1 MGLQGTILCKGK
13 QVTQEQI
20 LYECECEKCE
30 VARVIHFVILAVQK
44 HSFMMLVITN
54 LNYISKHFLIVFIH

>member
-1 MGLQGTILCKGK
+1 MGVQGTILYKGK
-13 QVTQEQI
+13 QVTQERI

-30 VARVIHFVILAVQK
+30 VASVIHLVILAVQK

-54 LNYISKHFLIVFIH
+54 LHISNNFLIVFIY

>member
-13 QVTQEQI
+13 QVTQERI
-20 LYECECEKCE
+20 LYECECEKSA
-30 VARVIHFVILAVQK
+30 VASVIHFVILAVQK

-54 LNYISKHFLIVFIH
+54 LHISNHFLIVFIN